1 MYLCKFSNWQG
12 GKKMPSSNGR
22 SSKNNKDDR
31 TKKYKN
37 PTTKTKKTNNDMAIF
52 HQ

>member
-1 MYLCKFSNWQG
+1 
-12 GKKMPSSNGR
+12 MPSSNGR

-37 PTTKTKKTNNDMAIF
+37 PTTKTKKTNNDMATKRVDTTKVNNKNK
-52 HQ
+52 